1 MPLQTDV
8 KFFTSAMP
16 GAPALNNAAG
26 SIIPVLDACLV
37 NGFDT
42 KTLDSLVVSSNVAT
56 ATIAAGHSY
65 RKYAVIEISG
75 ATPSELNGQH
85 RITST
90 TGTTFTF
97 ETTGIADQTATGTI
111 TSKMAPAGWTKPYTG
126 TNEAVY
132 APNKVGASFAFFRVI
147 DTTSQIY
154 EIRCYE
160 SMTSVSVGSNEM
172 LSQYRWFF
180 KSSDS
185 NNKPWTIIAN
195 ANFVYIINQSSTSY
209 DNTVG
214 VFGDIE
220 SRKQNDS
227 FRSIIRGNNSSASYT
242 SPTNSSYSIGSI
254 GGISLKIQKSYTSLG
269 GPTDVRTVSVSA
281 ASSWNSGDYGL
292 INFPNGPDFG
302 LVLFETFVLEEVNL
316 ALRGKIP
323 GMYVSPQNLRGK
335 LGQDNIVRIV
345 ENITDMA
352 PDSLMFIVPY
362 SVTNTLGNPGYIFIN
377 ATKWNN

>member
-8 KFFTSAMP
+8 KFFTSDMS
-16 GAPALNNAAG
+16 GAPTLNNAAG
-26 SIIPVLDACLV
+26 AIIPVLDACLV

-65 RKYAVIEISG
+65 RKFAVIEISG
-75 ATPSELNGQH
+75 ATPSGLNGQH

-132 APNKVGASFAFFRVI
+132 APNKVGASSAFFRVI
-147 DTTSQIY
+147 DTTSSYY

-160 SMTSVSVGSNEM
+160 SMSSVSVGTNEM

-195 ANFVYIINQSSTSY
+195 ANFVYIINQSSTNY
-209 DNTVG
+209 NNTVG

-227 FRSIIRGNNSSASYT
+227 FRSIIRGNNNSASYT
-242 SPTNSSYSIGSI
+242 TPGSASYSIGDI
-254 GGISLKIQKSYTSLG
+254 GSAFKIQKSYTSLG
-269 GPTDVRTVSVSA
+269 GSVDVRLVSVSNTS
-281 ASSWNSGDYGL
+281 SSWASGDYGL
-292 INFPNGPDFG
+292 FNFPNGPDFG
-302 LVLFETFVLEEVNL
+302 LILFETFVKEEVDP

-323 GMYVSPQNLRGK
+323 GMYVSPQSLRSK
-335 LGQDNIVRIV
+335 LGQDAIVRIE
-345 ENITDMA
+345 ENITDMT

-362 SVTNTLGNPGYIFIN
+362 SVSSSLGSPGYIFIN